1 MIGEFEHRLRLVVG
15 IATVGRPEF
24 VRAALGDLRRQTRAP
39 DLVLVAA
46 CDPADVVGVVGDHVK
61 CIFAPR
67 GLTRQRNVILQNCP
81 HFDVIVFFDDDFLP
95 HPTYLEELE
104 QAFVTHPNVV
114 MVTGHVIADGIIGPG
129 FDIEEARRHLE
140 VDGRHK
146 PAGEALV
153 DVYNGY
159 GCNMAVRT
167 SAIKEGNVAFDE
179 ALPLYGWLED
189 VDFSRRLGRYG
200 RIVRSEAA
208 RGVHMGVK
216 SGRQS
221 GVRLGYSQIAN
232 PLYLVRKGSF
242 DRSRAVQQMG
252 RNVAMNLIF
261 SLRPEPYVDRWGRLR
276 GNIKAIKDLL
286 CGRLHPERALTM

>member
-1 MIGEFEHRLRLVVG
+1 MIKEFEHRLRLVVG

-24 VRAALGDLRRQTRAP
+24 VRSTLGDLRRQTRAP
-39 DLVLVAA
+39 DSVLVAA
-46 CDPADVVGVVGDHVK
+46 CEAADVVGIADDHVE

-67 GLTRQRNVILQNCP
+67 GLTKQRNAILRNCSQ
-81 HFDVIVFFDDDFLP
+81 FDVIVFFDDDFLP
-95 HPTYLEELE
+95 QPTYLEELE
-104 QAFVTHPNVV
+104 KTFIAHPNVV
-114 MVTGHVIADGIIGPG
+114 MVTGYVIADGIIGPG
-129 FDIEEARRHLE
+129 LDIEEARRHLE
-140 VDGRHK
+140 VDSRHK
-146 PAGEALV
+146 SEDKALV

-167 SAIKEGNVAFDE
+167 SAVQHGDVAFDE

-208 RGVHMGVK
+208 RGVHLGVK

-232 PLYLVRKGSF
+232 PFYLVRKGSF
-242 DRSRAVQQMG
+242 DRSRAFQQMG
-252 RNVAMNLIF
+252 RNIAMNLVF

-286 CGRLHPERALTM
+286 RGRLHPERALTI

>member
-1 MIGEFEHRLRLVVG
+1 MIGKFEHRCRLAVG

-24 VRAALGDLRRQTRAP
+24 VRAALDHLKRQTRVP

-46 CDPADVVGVVGDHVK
+46 CEPADVAGVAGEHVT

-67 GLTRQRNVILQNCP
+67 GLTEQRNAILRDCS

-95 HPTYLEELE
+95 NPTYLEELE
-104 QAFVTHPNVV
+104 RIFVTHPNIV

-140 VDGRHK
+140 IDGQRK
-146 PAGEALV
+146 PEWEALV

-167 SAIKEGNVAFDE
+167 SAVQKGEVAFDE

-189 VDFSRRLGRYG
+189 VDFSRRLGHYG

-208 RGVHMGVK
+208 RGVHLGVK

-221 GVRLGYSQIAN
+221 GIRLGYSQIAN
-232 PLYLVRKGSF
+232 PVYLVRKGSF
-242 DRSRAVQQMG
+242 DRSRAIQQMG
-252 RNVAMNLIF
+252 RNIAMNLVF

-286 CGRLHPERALTM
+286 RGQLRPERALTI